1 MEVHVIR
8 HTPINFD
15 KKRCYGRL
23 DIPLAVNF
31 KDDLKK
37 TKNRI
42 GNDFDVIYTSPL
54 SRCIL
59 LADEFKKGDNKIDER
74 LLELDFG
81 DWEGKLWDEI
91 NQDDLNKW
99 MIDFVNEAPSNGE
112 TLSEMF
118 HRVSEF
124 LNELRTNKSE
134 KVLIITHSGVIR
146 CIWAYL
152 LEIPLKNIFK
162 IPVGFHEHFIINLGT
177 TSELD
182 SINRFK

>member
-1 MEVHVIR
+1 M
-8 HTPINFD
+8 
-15 KKRCYGRL
+15 
-23 DIPLAVNF
+23 
-31 KDDLKK
+31 
-37 TKNRI
+37 
-42 GNDFDVIYTSPL
+42 
-54 SRCIL
+54 
-59 LADEFKKGDNKIDER
+59 
-74 LLELDFG
+74 DFG

-118 HRVSEF
+118 HRVSDF
-124 LNELRTNKSE
+124 LNELRTSKSE

-162 IPVGFHEHFIINLGT
+162 IPVGFHEHFKINLGT
-177 TSELD
+177 TSQLD
-182 SINRFK
+182 YINRLK

>member
-8 HTPINFD
+8 HTPINFN

-23 DIPLAVNF
+23 DVPLAENF
-31 KDDLKK
+31 KEDFKK
-37 TKNRI
+37 TKNKI
-42 GNDFDVIYTSPL
+42 GNDFEVIYTSPL
-54 SRCIL
+54 SRCTL
-59 LADEFKKGDNKIDER
+59 LADEFKKGNNKIDER

-118 HRVSEF
+118 HRVSDF
-124 LNELRTNKSE
+124 LNELRTSKSE

-162 IPVGFHEHFIINLGT
+162 IPVGFHEHFKINLGT
-177 TSELD
+177 TSQLD
-182 SINRFK
+182 SINRLK